1 MKHWHGRKSFM
12 GTKREDFIIS
22 LKGKKSG
29 RSKSLIILWGKC
41 RGFFNLIFVGSLI
54 KKWKRFSGILLSC
67 PSSIRAEE
75 KMFAAKTVFSGKL

>member
-54 KKWKRFSGILLSC
+54 KK
-67 PSSIRAEE
+67 
-75 KMFAAKTVFSGKL
+75 